1 MAASVRLLAVAACML
16 LAQVA
21 SASASVVWSA
31 GAEKPLLQEWANYS
45 CQDSTRITRVTFPS
59 AQGHYAYRVNLNDGD
74 NSFGER
80 CEMAMGSPTRAGFPV
95 FSPGDD
101 TWIGY
106 QVYIPASF
114 PEDGDKYNE
123 ITQFKQVNDLCAPAL
138 SLHVEQ
144 NQLLLFHSA
153 DNRSSC
159 GGRSVWSAPMA
170 YDRWIKLLYHVKWSS
185 DPSVGFVEL
194 WGDIDGSGMTQLM
207 PRTSM
212 FTMKMDSSGSTQPVD
227 ARLGIYRDSSIAGD
241 ATAYFDGFTIATDR
255 ASAEDGAFGP
265 GQATPLPI
273 DTPPLPAPPGPV
285 PDPGAQD
292 NTPPPSGS
300 GNGTGADPSV
310 GQASAQSRNCRV
322 PRVVHHRL
330 RAAHLMLK
338 RAGCDT
344 RRAVRRRSSQGDR
357 GLVLRQSVAPGTL
370 VPAGTVVKLEVGRGR
385 H

>member
-1 MAASVRLLAVAACML
+1 MAASIRLLAVAACAL
-16 LAQVA
+16 LAQAA

-45 CQDSTRITRVTFPS
+45 CQDATRITRVTLPS
-59 AQGHYAYRVNLNDGD
+59 AQGRYAYRVNLNDGD
-74 NSFGER
+74 SSFGER
-80 CEMAMGSPTRAGFPV
+80 CEMAMGSPTRDGFPV

-144 NQLLLFHSA
+144 DRLLLFHSA

-159 GGRSVWSAPMA
+159 GGRSVWSTPMA

-185 DPSVGFVEL
+185 DPSVGSVEL
-194 WGDIDGSGMTQLM
+194 WGDVNGSGLTQLM

-212 FTMKMDSSGSTQPVD
+212 FTMKMDSSDRTQPVD

-265 GQATPLPI
+265 GQATPLPV
-273 DTPPLPAPPGPV
+273 DTPPLPPAPV
-285 PDPGAQD
+285 PDPGAHD
-292 NTPPPSGS
+292 NTPPPSG
-300 GNGTGADPSV
+300 NGDGAGTDRGV
-310 GQASAQSRNCRV
+310 GQASARSCRV
-322 PRVVHHRL
+322 PQVVHHRL

-344 RRAVRRRSSQGDR
+344 RRAARRPSTRRSR
-357 GLVLRQSVAPGTL
+357 GVVLRQSVSPGTL
-370 VPAGTVVKLEVGRGR
+370 VPAGTVVRLVVGRGR
-385 H
+385 R